1 MLYFKTMTELD
12 FLCGEIAKRYGNIT
26 RTRGPFLYTEKNV
39 RLIDLFQEN
48 GKAILGWGGNS
59 AFTMFKNTLNRGITG
74 SYDTAY
80 KNRIQKAV
88 SDLLG
93 DQRTVYLFSDKK
105 SALDAAISICPDNT
119 SIYRPWTQAAPNWSD
134 IDCVLICPPLPWSLD
149 CHIVAFKAGM
159 KNEDML
165 LKAQESFHTSRFPA
179 PLSAAISRS
188 IYNLIKALQERS
200 EKDWFI
206 YDKALTPYWE
216 RKGPY
221 LYIKKE
227 IIPEEK
233 YKDFICHCLDNS
245 VVINPY
251 YDQASIVPFG
261 ADRGVLSS
269 LVKNPF
275 AGEKK

>member
-1 MLYFKTMTELD
+1 MSELD
-12 FLCGEIAKRYGNIT
+12 FLCGEITRRYGNIT
-26 RTRGPFLYTEKNV
+26 RARGAFLYTEKNV
-39 RLIDLFQEN
+39 RLTDLYQEN

-59 AFTMFKNTLNRGITG
+59 AFTMLKNVLNRGITG
-74 SYDTAY
+74 SYDTAF
-80 KNRIQKAV
+80 NGRIQKAV

-93 DQRTVYLFSDKK
+93 DRRITYLFQEKK
-105 SALDAAISICPDNT
+105 SALDSALSICPENT
-119 SIYRPWTQAAPNWSD
+119 SIYRPWIQGAPNWSD
-134 IDCVLICPPLPWSLD
+134 IDCILICPPLPWGTD
-149 CHIVAFKAGM
+149 CYIAAFKDTAENGA
-159 KNEDML
+159 L
-165 LKAQESFHTSRFPA
+165 LSKAQESFRTVRFPA
-179 PLSAAISRS
+179 PLCAAISRS

-206 YDKALTPYWE
+206 YDKSLLPYWE

-245 VVINPY
+245 VIINPC

-261 ADRGVLSS
+261 ADRGVFSS

-275 AGEKK
+275 IGERK